1 MIGDN
6 DGGVVVRLKLACWG
20 GVIILLLLGQWLG

>member
-6 DGGVVVRLKLACWG
+6 DGGVVVRLACWG